1 MKFYSLWR
9 TYVLSFLSIASSVFK
24 TSLSMLCSSSG
35 MYTALVSAHTVKQ
48 PSVLAITGWYT
59 VLLQFYLNL
68 ESICIPWL
76 ITLTMRKQDTFSL
89 TRQFLLRMERTIVNL
104 LVAGQFSRFGSRSVN
119 HLHGGMGSWLWR
131 QWHPPLWLLQQQSTT
146 FRLGSQ
152 YNTRLSFRFFSVFR
166 HNIVSSLTF
175 FNVLR
180 CLKID
185 NTMVAGETKQKSS
198 AVLQTRL

>member
-131 QWHPPLWLLQQQSTT
+131 QWHPPLWLLQQQSRPLLGLVHNTT
-146 FRLGSQ
+146 LDSRFVSSPSSVII
-152 YNTRLSFRFFSVFR
+152 SFRHWR
-166 HNIVSSLTF
+166 SSTRCAVWKLTI
-175 FNVLR
+175 R
-180 CLKID
+180 W
-185 NTMVAGETKQKSS
+185 
-198 AVLQTRL
+198 